1 MVGGITPPTPMNS
14 MTINVP
20 KGYQEIVLV
29 TEGGKRIRLSFM
41 PWENGDHQC
50 VDIKNLDEEHLRII
64 GFCRGRNSFKTS
76 SHELPT
82 TTATILL

>member
-1 MVGGITPPTPMNS
+1 

-29 TEGGKRIRLSFM
+29 AEGGKRIRLSFM

-50 VDIKNLDEEHLRII
+50 IDIQSLDEDRLRML
-64 GFCRGRNSFKTS
+64 GFCRGQNTFNSTN
-76 SHELPT
+76 SHEPT
-82 TTATILL
+82 TTASILL

>member
-1 MVGGITPPTPMNS
+1 MNS

-29 TEGGKRIRLSFM
+29 AEGGKRIRLSFM
-41 PWENGDHQC
+41 PYENGKHQC
-50 VDIKNLDEEHLRII
+50 VDIMNLDEEHLRIV
-64 GFCRGRNSFKTS
+64 GFCGGRTSFLTS

-82 TTATILL
+82 TIASISL